1 MVNVVKQEQKNKAVK
16 ESRGAAALHKADLQV
31 FEVESPLWLCQN
43 WALSPTLGSSKEPSI
58 LHMLSQG
65 QPSTT
70 EKDKDKSCEAEIAY
84 CPLPTLALETQNCK
98 LSHMVP
104 RTFLTNAFSHG
115 KWLNQAFARGAG
127 DG

>member
-1 MVNVVKQEQKNKAVK
+1 
-16 ESRGAAALHKADLQV
+16 
-31 FEVESPLWLCQN
+31 
-43 WALSPTLGSSKEPSI
+43 
-58 LHMLSQG
+58 MLSQG

-84 CPLPTLALETQNCK
+84 RPLPALAFETHNFK
-98 LSHMVP
+98 PSHMVP

-115 KWLNQAFARGAG
+115 KWLNQAFVCVAE